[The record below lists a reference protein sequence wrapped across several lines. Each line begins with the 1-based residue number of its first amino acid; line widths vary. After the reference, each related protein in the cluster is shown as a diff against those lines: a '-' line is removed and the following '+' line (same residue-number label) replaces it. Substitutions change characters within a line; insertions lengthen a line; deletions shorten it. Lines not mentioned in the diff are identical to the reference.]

1 MRARDVEVIPIY
13 FLLLRASQPFFTA
26 CPVETGIGF
35 FRMDTPD
42 MGFKVFTIYF
52 DR

>member
-1 MRARDVEVIPIY
+1 MRASDVEVIPIY
-13 FLLLRASQPFFTA
+13 FLLLRASEPFSAA

-35 FRMDTPD
+35 FRMDMRD
-42 MGFKVFTIYF
+42 MGFKVFNIYF